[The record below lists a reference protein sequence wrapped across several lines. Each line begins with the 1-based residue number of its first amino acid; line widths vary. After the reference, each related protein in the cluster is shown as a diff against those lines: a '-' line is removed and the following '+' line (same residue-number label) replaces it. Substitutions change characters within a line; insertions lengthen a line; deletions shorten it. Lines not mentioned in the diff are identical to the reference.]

1 MESRKAI
8 LDKLVS
14 IKDRLYSKYP
24 IKSMAL
30 FGSYSRNDFDEQ
42 SDIDIMVELD
52 SPIGLKFITLVN
64 ELEYELKSK
73 VDVVSRNAIK
83 SKYFKQIERDLIYV

>member
-24 IKSMAL
+24 IRSMAL

-42 SDIDIMVELD
+42 RDIDIMVELD

-64 ELEYELKSK
+64 ELEQELKSK

>member
-24 IKSMAL
+24 IRSMAL

-64 ELEYELKSK
+64 ELEQELKSK